1 MADGSDGPDVSPA
14 AAAAAGGGGGDEIW
28 GTLEEL
34 LLACAVSRH
43 GTGSWDSVAME
54 VQTRSPLAARPG
66 LTPTSCRLRFR
77 HLHRRFSVGGAVEE
91 EDDDEEAEEGG
102 PDASAADGWMDE
114 LRRLRVAELR
124 REVERCDLSIG

>member
-1 MADGSDGPDVSPA
+1 MTDGSDVSPEA
-14 AAAAAGGGGGDEIW
+14 PAAGGEIW

-43 GTGSWDSVAME
+43 GTASWDSVATE
-54 VQTRSPLAARPG
+54 VQTRSPVAARPR
-66 LTPTSCRLRFR
+66 LTPRSCRLRFH
-77 HLHRRFSVGGAVEE
+77 HLHRRFSAVVGGGGDGGAEE
-91 EDDDEEAEEGG
+91 EEAEGHGEVED
-102 PDASAADGWMDE
+102 PDASAADGWLDE